1 MMRESVI
8 EFLRLPYAFLMTVS
22 VNWRWETG
30 VATNHWEQQR
40 CSTFAPAPAA
50 GTGGQLEV
58 VVVHTAIPATLVALK
73 TAATLAKGLSARIRL
88 LVPQVVPYP
97 LPLEAPP
104 VPVSFT
110 ERKFRTVAEA
120 SAVETMVEIVLC
132 RDIDSA
138 LDNLLPQRSLVVLG
152 GCRRS
157 WWKGARTSAGRGLAR
172 RLRSRGHQVVISDS
186 Q

>member
-1 MMRESVI
+1 M
-8 EFLRLPYAFLMTVS
+8 
-22 VNWRWETG
+22 
-30 VATNHWEQQR
+30 ATDHWMQQR
-40 CSTFAPAPAA
+40 CSTCAPAPAA
-50 GTGGQLEV
+50 PAGGQLEV

-73 TAATLAKGLSARIRL
+73 TAATLAQGLSARIRL

-120 SAVETMVEIVLC
+120 SAVETMVEVVLC

-138 LDNLLPQRSLVVLG
+138 LENLLPQRSLVVLG
-152 GCRRS
+152 ARS
-157 WWKGARTSAGRGLAR
+157 SRWWGLGWPNAETSLAR